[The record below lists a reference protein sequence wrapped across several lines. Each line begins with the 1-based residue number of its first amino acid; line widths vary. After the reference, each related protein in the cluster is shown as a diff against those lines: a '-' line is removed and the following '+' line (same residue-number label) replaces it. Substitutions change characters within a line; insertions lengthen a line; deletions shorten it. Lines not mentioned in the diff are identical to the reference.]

1 MRPKLYIHI
10 GFPKCGS
17 TTLQDFLVQVQDNL
31 RNHSMVVVDQNLR
44 HPGDARATHVAQF
57 RLWKMLDSPGAPEE
71 IHDALLDIAKDMQ
84 ERGTKSAV
92 FSGEQLGNHAEH
104 AEYFRPALA
113 LFDVKVIAYVRA
125 QETWLPSAWK
135 QFGVRE
141 GNTLEE
147 HLDNAPRSFVPGFLR
162 KLNAWAAVFGTN
174 NVYVNTLSRDTLYE
188 SDLVADFCHAL
199 DLPDTFAKNNKPKGS
214 ANVTFDNH
222 ILMVLLQAHK
232 ILDGGGTGSIY
243 SFLDR
248 YLPPAAFKAGRNALP
263 NEKALQ
269 LREEFRLE
277 NNEIVDKFMPGV
289 SYEDA
294 FETNKPLKPLDVSP
308 ELLTATS
315 KTTAYLISIAEK
327 QAREIATLRQRLD
340 KLEAKLKD

>member
-31 RNHSMVVVDQNLR
+31 RNHSMVVVDQNLS
-44 HPGDARATHVAQF
+44 HPGKSRAAHVAQF
-57 RLWKMLDSPGAPEE
+57 KLWKMLDSSGASDE
-71 IHDALLDIAKDMQ
+71 IHDALLNIADAMQ
-84 ERGTKSAV
+84 KHGTQSAV
-92 FSGEQLGNHAEH
+92 FSGEQLGNFAEH
-104 AEYFRPALA
+104 AEYFLPARA
-113 LFDVKVIAYVRA
+113 LFDVKVIAYVRS

-141 GNTLEE
+141 GKSLEE
-147 HLDNAPRSFVPGFLR
+147 HLDGATRSYVPGFLR
-162 KLNAWAAVFGTN
+162 KLNAWAAVFGTE
-174 NVYVNTLSRDTLYE
+174 NVYVNTLSRSSLYKG
-188 SDLVADFCHAL
+188 DLVADFCRAL
-199 DLPDTFAKNNKPKGS
+199 DLPDTFAQNNKPNGS

-222 ILMVLLQAHK
+222 ILLVLLQAHK
-232 ILDGGGTGSIY
+232 ILEGGGTGSIY

-248 YLPPAAFKAGRNALP
+248 YLPPAAFETGRNALP

-269 LREEFRLE
+269 LREEYRVE
-277 NNEIVDKFMPGV
+277 NEEIVETFMPDA

-294 FETNKPLKPLDVSP
+294 FETNKPLKPMDVSP
-308 ELLTATS
+308 DLLTATS

-327 QAREIATLRQRLD
+327 QAREITTLRQRLNQ
-340 KLEAKLKD
+340 LEAKLKD